1 MVTQVTTAPKSV
13 QPAAMP
19 ADSGASTSGRES
31 RFRALLARTDGAV
44 KLNVGL
50 ILLLAVWVIGEL
62 IIEGTAYTLV
72 AIIPAVPIFAGA
84 AYSVSQSEPASRWL
98 RLSGVFCALL
108 GLLCAVS
115 FVDSLAMTPVDVTC
129 AITSAL
135 FGGVFVFG
143 ACYQLLRSARES

>member
-1 MVTQVTTAPKSV
+1 MVTQVTTAPKSTQGTAKPV
-13 QPAAMP
+13 GSAVPV
-19 ADSGASTSGRES
+19 SGRQS

-50 ILLLAVWVIGEL
+50 ILLLAVWVAGEL

-72 AIIPAVPIFAGA
+72 AIVPAVPFFAGA
-84 AYSVSQSEPASRWL
+84 AYNVSTGGSAAHWL
-98 RLSGVFCALL
+98 RASGVICALL

-115 FVDSLAMTPVDVTC
+115 FVDSLAMTPVDVSC

-143 ACYQLLRSARES
+143 ACYQLLRGARDS

>member
-1 MVTQVTTAPKSV
+1 MVTQVTTAPKSD
-13 QPAAMP
+13 QTAAKAVGSM
-19 ADSGASTSGRES
+19 ASASGQLSLG
-31 RFRALLARTDGAV
+31 ALFARTDGAV

-50 ILLLAVWVIGEL
+50 ILLLAVWVAGEL

-84 AYSVSQSEPASRWL
+84 AYSASQGEPASRWL

-115 FVDSLAMTPVDVTC
+115 FVDSLVMTPVDVTC
-129 AITSAL
+129 AITSVI

-143 ACYQLLRSARES
+143 ACYQLLRGARES